1 VRSRKRYT
9 HLDNLFPS
17 LAKDWPMGL
26 ILIAACVA
34 LWRNTEKSN
43 AFLAQLLAT
52 QTERN
57 RELANSIQEIAK
69 GVAESNVRVASAIET
84 LADGISDLRS
94 LLSQR
99 PCIAQDMIED
109 HHPQRRAKHGD

>member
-1 VRSRKRYT
+1 MRSRKRYT

-17 LAKDWPMGL
+17 LAKDLPIAA

-34 LWRNTEKSN
+34 LWQNTQKSN

-69 GVAESNVRVASAIET
+69 GVAESNMRVAGAIET
-84 LADGISDLRS
+84 LADGISDLRT
-94 LLSQR
+94 LLGQR
-99 PCIAQDMIED
+99 PCIAQDIIDE
-109 HHPQRRAKHGD
+109 HHAPRRSKHGD